1 MPELAYAQQRP
12 STIDELAFLVAAA
25 EKNNTAVVAGS
36 PGRIPPGAQLTSL
49 AYADVST
56 FTKVLEYSVPD
67 QVIHVESGITL
78 GQLREL
84 LEKNNQW
91 WPVYLPDEWTLLEAI
106 NKGDSGAVEHRFLS
120 VRDLVLGCT
129 VVTGQSAA
137 IINCGGRV
145 VKNVTGYDMTKLFV
159 GSHGTLGIVVS
170 AHLRL
175 YALPAFSST
184 MRWEFSD
191 CDEALKLCHELIDSG
206 LPLYAVSVL
215 KERSNRMWT
224 VTAQSA
230 GVQAVVDEVVEAASS
245 MKKKKPK
252 VLLGE
257 KDSGYW
263 KWLTKRF
270 YASEDEIV
278 QLVAPMTVLN
288 RMGSELAAVGDLEMR
303 PFGGRCLVRGASL
316 DTVFDI
322 GARFA
327 DEAAPIV
334 VAGANDQYNYIV
346 KRTPARDADGV
357 RSELQR
363 RLKVQF
369 DPGRILNPF
378 ALL

>member
-1 MPELAYAQQRP
+1 MSELAYAQQRP

-36 PGRIPPGAQLTSL
+36 PGRIPPSVQLTSL

-67 QVIHVESGITL
+67 QVIHVETGIKL
-78 GQLREL
+78 GDLRAL

-91 WPVYLPDEWTLLEAI
+91 WPVYLPDDWTLLDAI
-106 NKGDSGAVEHRFLS
+106 NRGDSGAAEHRFLS

-129 VVTGQSAA
+129 VVTGHAA
-137 IINCGGRV
+137 GIINCGGRV

-175 YALPAFSST
+175 FAMPSFSST
-184 MRWEFSD
+184 LRWEFTD
-191 CDEALKLCHELIDSG
+191 CDEAIQLCQELIQSG

-215 KERSNRMWT
+215 KERGNRMWV
-224 VTAQSA
+224 VTAQAA
-230 GVQAVVDEVVEAASS
+230 GVQAVVDEVVAAASA

-252 VLLGE
+252 VLLGD

-270 YASEDEIV
+270 YESDEEVV

-288 RMGSELAAVGDLEMR
+288 RMGADLAALGDLELR
-303 PFGGRCLVRGASL
+303 PFGGRCLIRGASL

-322 GARFA
+322 AARYA
-327 DEAAPIV
+327 DEASPIV

-346 KRTPARDADGV
+346 KRTPVRSDDAV
-357 RSELQR
+357 RSEMQR
-363 RLKVQF
+363 RVKVQF

-378 ALL
+378 ASL

>member
-1 MPELAYAQQRP
+1 MSELAYAQQRP

-67 QVIHVESGITL
+67 QVIHVETGIKL
-78 GQLREL
+78 GDLRAL

-91 WPVYLPDEWTLLEAI
+91 WPVYLPDDWTLLDAI
-106 NKGDSGAVEHRFLS
+106 NRGDSGAAEHRFLS

-129 VVTGQSAA
+129 VVTGHAA
-137 IINCGGRV
+137 GIINCGGRV

-175 YALPAFSST
+175 FAMPSFSST
-184 MRWEFSD
+184 LRWEFTD
-191 CDEALKLCHELIDSG
+191 CDEAIELCQELIQSG

-215 KERSNRMWT
+215 KERGNRMWV
-224 VTAQSA
+224 VTAQAA
-230 GVQAVVDEVVEAASS
+230 GVQAVVDEVVAAASA

-252 VLLGE
+252 VLLGD

-270 YASEDEIV
+270 YESDEEVV

-288 RMGSELAAVGDLEMR
+288 RMGADLAALGDLELR
-303 PFGGRCLVRGASL
+303 PFGGRCLIRGTSL

-322 GARFA
+322 AARYA
-327 DEAAPIV
+327 DEASPIV

-346 KRTPARDADGV
+346 KRAPVRNDDAV
-357 RSELQR
+357 RSEMQR
-363 RLKVQF
+363 RVKVQF

-378 ALL
+378 ASL